1 MKATSWLLFSLPK
14 DVEEEQQGLIKR
26 LQTCA
31 SLRQAQELVHSFRT
45 MLRTRHGESYPS
57 WAEQV
62 QASGLTDLINFAKG
76 LQREGSALLAALTLP
91 YSNGPTEGAVN
102 RLKTIK
108 RQMYG
113 RAVLTTPY
121 KG

>member
-1 MKATSWLLFSLPK
+1 
-14 DVEEEQQGLIKR
+14 
-26 LQTCA
+26 
-31 SLRQAQELVHSFRT
+31 

-62 QASGLTDLINFAKG
+62 QGSGLTDLINFAKG

-113 RAVLTTPY
+113 RAGFDLLRLRVLS
-121 KG
+121 G